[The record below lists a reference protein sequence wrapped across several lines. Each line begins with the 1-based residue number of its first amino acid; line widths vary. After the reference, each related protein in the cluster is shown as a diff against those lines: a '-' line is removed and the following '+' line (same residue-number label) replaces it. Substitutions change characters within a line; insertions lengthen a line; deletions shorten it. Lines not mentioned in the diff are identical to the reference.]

1 MQVTSAQF
9 LRREGFHITYAMLVY
24 RVDFRQKQRSFI
36 VTIESRLTDLNIVSR
51 WDRMLIFGACNLGAA
66 VCFMICFFL
75 FPVLTLKPRKFAVL

>member
-1 MQVTSAQF
+1 VRSSCAGKDSTI
-9 LRREGFHITYAMLVY
+9 HNPMLVY
-24 RVDFRQKQRSFI
+24 MVDIRQEQRPSFI
-36 VTIESRLTDLNIVSR
+36 FAIEYRLTDLNIVSR